1 MEHTIEF
8 KIDEKKRGSFFIN
21 KDGKQIA
28 ELDFDVKDGIL
39 NAYHTGVRPE
49 YEGQGIAAKLFDK
62 LVAYAR
68 EHNYKIIPSCSYIA
82 VKFRRRPDEFADI
95 WQRMDDEP
103 TGDACGLPGK

>member
-8 KIDEKKRGSFFIN
+8 KIDENNRGGFFIN
-21 KDGKQIA
+21 KEGRQIA

-62 LVAYAR
+62 LVKYAR
-68 EHNYKIIPSCSYIA
+68 EKNYKIIPSCSYIA
-82 VKFRRRPDEFADI
+82 VKFRRLPDEFADI

-103 TGDACGLPGK
+103 IGDACGLPGK